1 MYISFR
7 PILFRGKGN
16 FRSVLEH
23 GTKVL
28 HENSWGGEKE
38 GFDPTFGTA
47 AGSFGSVSVLF
58 VPSFPRFPLVD
69 DRSWKKRREN
79 ARNLQ
84 PGGVPF
90 PPLQASSSVGK
101 QRRKLFHMRNCART
115 GLCRKFWTVP
125 LSLPLSFFFLPP
137 SLPQSSPIHFET
149 RSLIR
154 RVALILASSRASS
167 NNLNCFLS
175 VRFIFHRCIKSFP
188 SLNRNEEGG
197 RGKKLF
203 FRILSIIN
211 PSRADRLPDRDENIA
226 AKGE

>member
-1 MYISFR
+1 M
-7 PILFRGKGN
+7 
-16 FRSVLEH
+16 
-23 GTKVL
+23 
-28 HENSWGGEKE
+28 
-38 GFDPTFGTA
+38 
-47 AGSFGSVSVLF
+47 
-58 VPSFPRFPLVD
+58 D

-84 PGGVPF
+84 PGVPF
-90 PPLQASSSVGK
+90 PAPTSVGK

-115 GLCRKFWTVP
+115 GFAGNFRPFLFRS
-125 LSLPLSFFFLPP
+125 LSLFSTNSPA
-137 SLPQSSPIHFET
+137 QSSPIHFET

-188 SLNRNEEGG
+188 SSPSLDRNE
-197 RGKKLF
+197 GKLLF

-211 PSRADRLPDRDENIA
+211 PSIDRRRIA
-226 AKGE
+226 VTK